1 MPDLALNLQSL
12 QNALAACATEGR
24 APALLAVSKTQS
36 AQRVAECAALGQR
49 AFGENYVQEA
59 VAKITALAAQE
70 LEWHLLASLILLGIC
85 HALQRG
91 DNVRVDVFYASYK
104 PRTKYVVDL
113 VSLVLLLAVS
123 LIFIKLSIPY
133 VMQSYGI
140 GERSPDPGGLTHR
153 WVIKALIPLG
163 YVLVSIQCGA
173 AIARRMLIERQ
184 RTAA

>member
-1 MPDLALNLQSL
+1 MMESTIESVERLIDRV
-12 QNALAACATEGR
+12 GR
-24 APALLAVSKTQS
+24 LTLWIALLMIGL
-36 AQRVAECAALGQR
+36 VAINVLLRYSMSLGS
-49 AFGENYVQEA
+49 VW
-59 VAKITALAAQE
+59 AQE

-113 VSLVLLLAVS
+113 VSLALLLAVS
-123 LIFIKLSIPY
+123 LLFIKLSIPY

>member
-1 MPDLALNLQSL
+1 MMERTIESVERLIDRV
-12 QNALAACATEGR
+12 GR
-24 APALLAVSKTQS
+24 LTLWIALLMIGL
-36 AQRVAECAALGQR
+36 VATNVLLRYSMSLGS
-49 AFGENYVQEA
+49 VW
-59 VAKITALAAQE
+59 AQE

-104 PRTKYVVDL
+104 PHTKYVVDL
-113 VSLVLLLAVS
+113 VSLALLLAVS
-123 LIFIKLSIPY
+123 LLFIKLSIPY

-173 AIARRMLIERQ
+173 AIARRVLIERQ

>member
-1 MPDLALNLQSL
+1 MMESTIESVERLIDRV
-12 QNALAACATEGR
+12 GR
-24 APALLAVSKTQS
+24 LTLWIALLMIGL
-36 AQRVAECAALGQR
+36 VAINVLLRYSMSLGS
-49 AFGENYVQEA
+49 VW
-59 VAKITALAAQE
+59 AQE

-91 DNVRVDVFYASYK
+91 DNVRVDVFYASYT

-113 VSLVLLLAVS
+113 VSLALLLAVS
-123 LIFIKLSIPY
+123 LLFIKLSIPY

>member
-1 MPDLALNLQSL
+1 MMESTIESVERLIDRV
-12 QNALAACATEGR
+12 GR
-24 APALLAVSKTQS
+24 LTLWIALLMIGL
-36 AQRVAECAALGQR
+36 VAINVLLRYSMSLGS
-49 AFGENYVQEA
+49 VW
-59 VAKITALAAQE
+59 AQE
-70 LEWHLLASLILLGIC
+70 LEWHLLASLILLGIG

-91 DNVRVDVFYASYK
+91 DNVRVDVFYASYG

-113 VSLVLLLAVS
+113 VSLALLLAVS
-123 LIFIKLSIPY
+123 LLFIKLSIPY